1 MRRIFYILTALV
13 LAACSLGN
21 AAGGQSEIEQN
32 KEKWQNQGISHY
44 RYHLLVGC
52 FCVFRGDMPLII
64 EVQDGKAVSM
74 EYQSGNEI
82 EPPNR
87 EIFKKYET
95 IDLIFAELEAGLNG
109 AADEVTVQ
117 YDPAYGF
124 PAEAS
129 IDAVKEAVDD
139 ELYLT
144 VSNFEVL
151 P

>member
-1 MRRIFYILTALV
+1 MRKFSYIITALV

-21 AAGGQSEIEQN
+21 GAGGQSEIEQN
-32 KEKWQNQGISHY
+32 KEKWQDQGISNY
-44 RYHLLVGC
+44 RYQLFVGC
-52 FCVFRGDMPLII
+52 FCAFRGDMPLII
-64 EVQDGKAVSM
+64 EVQNGKTVSM

-82 EPPNR
+82 DPTNR

-109 AADEVTVQ
+109 AADEVTVK
-117 YDPAYGF
+117 YDPTYGF